1 MKPCLP
7 SLVFVHFSCPHADR
21 SARYSASSS
30 VYIFVFERETER
42 QRERGSERVKERE
55 TESLRSRIEANDRV
69 KTRGRE
75 RQKKRFPGILRLLIC
90 LAVESG
96 VRSCDF
102 TACINAVAPAFESV
116 WLAMDVCDIQA
127 GMEFTPA
134 RL

>member
-1 MKPCLP
+1 M
-7 SLVFVHFSCPHADR
+7 
-21 SARYSASSS
+21 
-30 VYIFVFERETER
+30 FVFERETER

-55 TESLRSRIEANDRV
+55 TESLCSRIEANDRV

-75 RQKKRFPGILRLLIC
+75 RQKKRFPGILRLLMC

-102 TACINAVAPAFESV
+102 TACINAVAPACESV
-116 WLAMDVCDIQA
+116 WLPMDECDMQP

-134 RL
+134 CL